1 MTGHARPP
9 APVVLRLAAYLPSC
23 RRVAEAFNA
32 IHRGRAQVGKTWVHA
47 LMREHTD
54 EIAARRRAMRRC
66 PPHSVPARQ
75 RWSLDLCQI
84 KAGHAQR
91 TVLGVLDQGS
101 RATLRLHVLARKC
114 TWTLLGQQCL
124 AIAEHGRPAAVRTD
138 NESMFT
144 SRLWRTALVWAGIH
158 HERIPPRSPW
168 RNGRIERL
176 FGTLKPLLRQI
187 ALPTAAALQTAL
199 DEFAGFY
206 NHVRV
211 HQALAGLTPA
221 QAWQGLSWADVRRAR
236 QGRWVRAL
244 GGLLLG
250 YELRC

>member
-1 MTGHARPP
+1 VRRE
-9 APVVLRLAAYLPSC
+9 VLRLAVYLPSC
-23 RRVAEAFNA
+23 RTVADAFNA
-32 IHRGRAQVGKTWVHA
+32 IHRGRAQVGKSWVHEQLRDHA
-47 LMREHTD
+47 D
-54 EIAARRRAMRRC
+54 EIAARRRAMRRR
-66 PPHSVPARQ
+66 PPHAVPARQ

-84 KAGHAQR
+84 KAGRAQR
-91 TVLGVLDQGS
+91 TVLGVIDQGS
-101 RATLRLHVLARKC
+101 RAVLRLQVLARKC
-114 TWTLLGQQCL
+114 TWTLLGQLCL
-124 AIAEHGRPAAVRTD
+124 AIAEHGCPQAVRTD
-138 NESMFT
+138 NEAMFT
-144 SRLWRTALVWAGIH
+144 SPLWRTALAWAGIH

-187 ALPTAAALQTAL
+187 VLPAAAALQTAL

-221 QAWQGLSWADVRRAR
+221 QAWQGMSLADVRRAR
-236 QGRWVRAL
+236 QGRWVLAL
-244 GGLLLG
+244 GGLLVG